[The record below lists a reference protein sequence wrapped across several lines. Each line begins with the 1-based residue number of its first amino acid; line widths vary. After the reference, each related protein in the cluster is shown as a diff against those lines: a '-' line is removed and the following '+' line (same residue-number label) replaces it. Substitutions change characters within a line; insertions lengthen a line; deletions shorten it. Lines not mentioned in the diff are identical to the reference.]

1 MTCKPAKLLD
11 QPPTPFFQ
19 ENGELTKV
27 FASIVVDIFNKF
39 DVIMGRELSYSEFLQ
54 FYKITGYDFTVEE
67 FEILKQ
73 NFCSTKD
80 GISLRGLK
88 DFLKSQI

>member
-1 MTCKPAKLLD
+1 
-11 QPPTPFFQ
+11 
-19 ENGELTKV
+19 
-27 FASIVVDIFNKF
+27 
-39 DVIMGRELSYSEFLQ
+39 MGRELSYSEFLQ

-88 DFLKSQI
+88 DFFKS